1 MRATSRDP
9 ARGLID
15 PTDAEALGSALAEA
29 DALLVTV
36 APTSDTASNTANTN
50 QTPDPH
56 SQNTTKSKRRA
67 GRSAVPSWD
76 EILFGD

>member
-1 MRATSRDP
+1 MAADVSLSNLSEDAMTK
-9 ARGLID
+9 
-15 PTDAEALGSALAEA
+15 TDANATGAAQNTIASA
-29 DALLVTV
+29 
-36 APTSDTASNTANTN
+36 SDTASNTTNTS